1 MKRAVWS
8 MLLLLPLC
16 GLVLAQ
22 DTKQELNDKSYERIR
37 DYVLPNADEE
47 AWLKVNWRAT
57 FWDAV
62 IDAQKEDKP
71 IMLFAMNG
79 HPFACT

>member
-1 MKRAVWS
+1 MMRLLSA
-8 MLLLLPLC
+8 LLLLVPLSA
-16 GLVLAQ
+16 VFNAE
-22 DTKQELNDKSYERIR
+22 ELTDKNYERIR
-37 DYVLPNADEE
+37 THILPDEDEE
-47 AWLKVNWRAT
+47 AWLKVDWRAT
-57 FWDAV
+57 FWDGV

>member
-1 MKRAVWS
+1 MIRRTMLA
-8 MLLLLPLC
+8 LLLLIPLT
-16 GLVLAQ
+16 A
-22 DTKQELNDKSYERIR
+22 TFSAEELTDKSYDRIR
-37 DYVLPNADEE
+37 AHVLPNEDEE
-47 AWLKVNWRAT
+47 AWQKVNWRAT
-57 FWDAV
+57 FWDGV

>member
-1 MKRAVWS
+1 MIRRMLMA
-8 MLLLLPLC
+8 LLLLVPLA
-16 GLVLAQ
+16 VTYNAE
-22 DTKQELNDKSYERIR
+22 ELTEKNWERTR
-37 DYVLPNADEE
+37 DYVLPDEDEE
-47 AWLKVNWRAT
+47 AWLKVEWRGT

-62 IDAQKEDKP
+62 IDAQEEDKP